1 LARASRDWVDFDD
14 ADYVIA
20 LGGDGF
26 MLQTL
31 HRMLERRRG
40 PVPVLQIG
48 DRRLG
53 RGGRRGDDRPPEGL
67 GHPPVT
73 LM

>member
-1 LARASRDWVDFDD
+1 MTHPVRRALVASPTAPAQAAVTDLHNSADWVDFDD

-31 HRMLERRRG
+31 HRMLERRRA
-40 PVPVLQIG
+40 PC
-48 DRRLG
+48 RCSA
-53 RGGRRGDDRPPEGL
+53 
-67 GHPPVT
+67 
-73 LM
+73 